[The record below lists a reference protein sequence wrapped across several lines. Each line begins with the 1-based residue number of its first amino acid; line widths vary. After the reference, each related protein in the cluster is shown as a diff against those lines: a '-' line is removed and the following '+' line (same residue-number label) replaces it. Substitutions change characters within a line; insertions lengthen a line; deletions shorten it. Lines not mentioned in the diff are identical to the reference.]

1 MPFLSA
7 LLFFYS
13 LREPF
18 SLIVWVC
25 RLKYFCSRKTILIYC
40 SIRLSC
46 QKRTGTQ
53 CENYEILLSPFTNVT
68 YTGGCLSVF
77 NYGNET
83 LWTCFTKY
91 TYFKWEWIF
100 VFSHCGGSEDDDH
113 QATKLSFSHFWA
125 YLSPKCPTSSLDI
138 SVKSVKLYQAFNNP
152 RKTWI

>member
-46 QKRTGTQ
+46 QKRTWTQ
-53 CENYEILLSPFTNVT
+53 CENYVILLSTILDHLFFTTIKSLTETVDWFHEIFSNESGVL
-68 YTGGCLSVF
+68 CLP
-77 NYGNET
+77 
-83 LWTCFTKY
+83 
-91 TYFKWEWIF
+91 
-100 VFSHCGGSEDDDH
+100 HCGGRKDDH
-113 QATKLSFSHFWA
+113 HQAAKLSFSHFWA